1 MNKLSSIHFGGSNP
15 VRIMGIL
22 NLSPESFHKKSI
34 KTTKNDI
41 IEAVHSMEYEGADFI
56 DIGGMSTAPYIQS
69 NISAKIEAKRITN
82 AIKIVQQVSNI
93 PISVDTCTSYVAK
106 QALDLGVDIIND
118 ISGLKY
124 DVNMINVI
132 SNYEV
137 FVVLT
142 AFSKTI
148 IAGNYLTQTTKLLKQ
163 SLDLARSINIP
174 KEKIIL
180 DPGIGFFRNSGV
192 GKLFTRIDSCWLS
205 RDLSIIR
212 NLKYIKLNHPMLI
225 SVSNKSFIGKL
236 LHKTKSEDRL
246 FGSIA
251 AEAISVYNGAD
262 IVRTHNVLETKDA
275 IMIAEKLIK

>member
-124 DVNMINVI
+124 DINMINVI